1 MPGNRGNAAHGVMP
15 PHYLHELP
23 AQDEARLEKI
33 FQNLDLDGNGRID
46 VHDLSKALREV
57 GVGKQYAEEF
67 LARSDSTKS
76 GDISLAEFIHYAREH
91 EKNLRLQFSHL
102 DRNRDG
108 KIDLEELIRAFKD
121 LGIKMEC
128 DEAKKLLQR
137 MDQDGS
143 LNISFNEWRD
153 FLLYAPST
161 DLLDIIQYWHHSTPR
176 VNMYTLRKPIIWR
189 QECIPSACQVC
200 EEFLQVYHD
209 LLQRYMD
216 IGEDIGVPEEFTN
229 SEMVSGMWWRHLLS
243 GGIAGAVSR
252 TCTAPLD
259 RIKVYLQVHG
269 TRHCNIMSCF
279 RYMLREGGIISLWRG
294 NGINVLKI
302 GPETALK
309 FMAYEQVKRAI
320 KGEDTRE
327 LGLYERFV
335 AGSMAGGIS
344 QSSIYPLE
352 VLKTRL
358 ALRKTGEFSGMV
370 DAAKKIYRQG
380 GLRSFYRGYV
390 PNLIGILPYAGID
403 LAVYETLKNSY
414 LRTHDKSEQ
423 PAFWVL
429 LLCGTASSTAGQV
442 CSYPLALVRTRL
454 QAEIS
459 PDKSPNTMLGVF
471 KDILS
476 REGVRGLYRGLTPN
490 FLKVAPAVS
499 ISYVVYEHFR
509 QALGVNMT

>member
-1 MPGNRGNAAHGVMP
+1 M
-15 PHYLHELP
+15 
-23 AQDEARLEKI
+23 AQEEA
-33 FQNLDLDGNGRID
+33 
-46 VHDLSKALREV
+46 
-57 GVGKQYAEEF
+57 
-67 LARSDSTKS
+67 T
-76 GDISLAEFIHYAREH
+76 
-91 EKNLRLQFSHL
+91 
-102 DRNRDG
+102 
-108 KIDLEELIRAFKD
+108 
-121 LGIKMEC
+121 
-128 DEAKKLLQR
+128 KLLQR

-153 FLLYAPST
+153 FLLYAPSST
-161 DLLDIIQYWHHSTPR
+161 LLDIIEYWHHT
-176 VNMYTLRKPIIWR
+176 T
-189 QECIPSACQVC
+189 
-200 EEFLQVYHD
+200 
-209 LLQRYMD
+209 YMD
-216 IGEDIGVPEEFTN
+216 IGEDIGVPEEFTKG
-229 SEMVSGMWWRHLLS
+229 EMVSGMWWRHLVS

-279 RYMLREGGIISLWRG
+279 RYMLREGGISSLWRG

-320 KGEDTRE
+320 KADNEARE
-327 LGLYERFV
+327 LELYERFC

-344 QSSIYPLE
+344 QSAIYPLE

-358 ALRKTGEFSGMV
+358 ALRKTGEFAGLV

-380 GLRSFYRGYV
+380 GLKSFYRGYI

-403 LAVYETLKNSY
+403 LAVYETLKNTY
-414 LRTHDKSEQ
+414 LRTHDKKEQ
-423 PAFWVL
+423 PAFWIL

-454 QAEIS
+454 QAEIA
-459 PDKSPNTMLGVF
+459 PDRNTMIGVF

-476 REGVRGLYRGLTPN
+476 REGIRGLYRGLTPN

>member
-1 MPGNRGNAAHGVMP
+1 MNNRVNGKMPASRGGMVHGVMP

-23 AQDEARLEKI
+23 AQDEERLEKI
-33 FQNLDLDGNGRID
+33 FQKLDLDGNGRID
-46 VHDLSKALREV
+46 VHDLSKALHEV
-57 GVGKQYAEEF
+57 GVHKQYAEKF

-76 GDISLAEFIHYAREH
+76 GDISLAEFIHYVREH
-91 EKNLRLQFSHL
+91 EKNLRLQFSDL
-102 DRNRDG
+102 DKNRDG

-121 LGIKMEC
+121 LGIEM
-128 DEAKKLLQR
+128 DRGEATKLLQR
-137 MDQDGS
+137 MDKDGS

-153 FLLYAPST
+153 FLLYAPSANIHE
-161 DLLDIIQYWHHSTPR
+161 LIQYWRHST
-176 VNMYTLRKPIIWR
+176 
-189 QECIPSACQVC
+189 
-200 EEFLQVYHD
+200 
-209 LLQRYMD
+209 YMD
-216 IGEDIGVPEEFTN
+216 IGEDMGVPDDFTN
-229 SEMVSGMWWRHLLS
+229 SEMVSGMWWRHLLA
-243 GGIAGAVSR
+243 GGIAGGVSR

-269 TRHCNIMSCF
+269 TRHCNISSCF
-279 RYMLREGGIISLWRG
+279 RYMLREGGITSLWRG

-320 KGEDTRE
+320 KGNDTRE
-327 LGLYERFV
+327 LGLYERFM

-344 QSSIYPLE
+344 QSAIYPLE

-358 ALRKTGEFSGMV
+358 ALRKTGEFSSII
-370 DAAKKIYRQG
+370 DAAKKIYKQG
-380 GLRSFYRGYV
+380 GWKSFYRGYI

-414 LRTHDKSEQ
+414 LRTHKKDEQ
-423 PAFWVL
+423 PAFWLL

-442 CSYPLALVRTRL
+442 CSYPLALVRTKL

-459 PDKSPNTMLGVF
+459 TGSDANTMIGVF
-471 KDILS
+471 KDILK
-476 REGVRGLYRGLTPN
+476 REGIRGLYRGITPN